1 MTGWKSPLASPS
13 FILSRMT
20 GKNSCAVA
28 LPGSYSKT
36 VGEGGLGIGERREGV
51 EVGKREGVR
60 GGKTGEKT
68 GEVRRGQRE
77 RGSDEQLVQG
87 EEDKDCLP
95 FSHSSFAAS
104 YSSSITHVKN
114 CENNDSV
121 TMETKNVC
129 SIVSFTCETSSN
141 GAPSPDG
148 TESRSR
154 STPAA

>member
-36 VGEGGLGIGERREGV
+36 VGKGRLGTGERREGG

-60 GGKTGEKT
+60 GGKT

-87 EEDKDCLP
+87 EKDKDCLP
-95 FSHSSFAAS
+95 FSQSSFAAS

-114 CENNDSV
+114 CENDDSV